1 MNKRINSAL
10 VVCRPWLGT
19 ACFSILILTG
29 CSMFPSATS
38 APVDVVFDTP
48 QEEIE
53 GGVRLAPVESL
64 WDGYGEVI
72 DVRGDV
78 LAIGA
83 SEWNQCGAG
92 SVHLYRLIEGA
103 WQKEAQLVASDRDEF
118 KIQARQFEAMRF
130 GTSVALGEGII
141 AVGVPGNVPAEEGGL
156 PGAVYLYEY
165 DGQTWAET
173 AKLTPGDNVEST
185 PSRLTPSV
193 CARFRP
199 SSFGALTALAG
210 DTLAVGGEASGLV
223 YVYQR
228 GENGWTE
235 QTRLQIPDVEGKMLY
250 MASMSLFGD
259 TLALSVYYILPQEEQ
274 QDALPVL
281 SGNVIVYVFERTGNA
296 WEESFQ
302 FSPEGEAELLFFREV
317 NVGASVTLG
326 GESGQ
331 ANLLAIGLPGFPDW
345 TGELNPFLFGVPLEQ
360 VSPEQLPEFP
370 ASNRQTGAV
379 YLFERSGEDWR
390 GQATLR
396 PAGWET
402 PPGPG
407 SFPAFPTHLEE
418 GQESSDESGTGLS
431 ETADLFDFIFPGDLY
446 SASPEI
452 TFFGATVDLDGDQ
465 LAVTAGFAN
474 ATYIF
479 ENKDGGWVYRFS
491 VIPRNEKMEFWE
503 DFAQVVKIS
512 GLTLLL
518 GTPGEF
524 GNSAYVFDL
533 CIPSSLDC
541 R

>member
-1 MNKRINSAL
+1 MNKNFDFAL
-10 VVCRPWLGT
+10 FVSQRWLSVVCLFT
-19 ACFSILILTG
+19 LALAG
-29 CSMFPSATS
+29 CGIFPSVSA

-48 QEEIE
+48 QETIE
-53 GGVRLAPVESL
+53 GGVRLNPVENQ

-72 DVRGDV
+72 DLRGDV

-92 SVHLYRLIEGA
+92 SVHLYRLVEGT
-103 WQKEAQLVASDRDEF
+103 WQKEAHLLASDRDEF

-141 AVGVPGNVPAEEGGL
+141 AVGAPGNVPTEDGGL

-165 DGQTWAET
+165 DGHTWAET
-173 AKLTPGDNVEST
+173 AKLTPGNRLEGT

-193 CARFRP
+193 CTRFRP
-199 SSFGALTALAG
+199 SSFGSLLALDG
-210 DTLAVGGEASGLV
+210 NTLVVGGDAGGLV
-223 YVYQR
+223 YVYER
-228 GENGWTE
+228 GENSWTE
-235 QTRLQIPDVEGKMLY
+235 QARVQIPEVEGKMLY
-250 MASMSLFGD
+250 MASVSLFGD
-259 TLALSVYYILPQEEQ
+259 TLALSVYYILHQDEQ
-274 QDALPVL
+274 QDSLPVL
-281 SGNVIVYVFERTGNA
+281 SGNVTVYVFEWTGDA

-302 FSPEGEAELLFFREV
+302 FSPKEEAELLFFREV
-317 NVGASVTLG
+317 NVGASVALG
-326 GESGQ
+326 GESEQ

-345 TGELNPFLFGVPLEQ
+345 SEVREHALFGAGNPDQTPV
-360 VSPEQLPEFP
+360 FP

-379 YLFERSGEDWR
+379 YLFERAGDDWR
-390 GQATLR
+390 GQTTLK

-407 SFPAFPTHLEE
+407 AFPSFPTHLEE
-418 GQESSDESGTGLS
+418 GQENSDETGSGFS
-431 ETADLFDFIFPGDLY
+431 SSADLSDFVFPGVLW
-446 SASPEI
+446 SEKPEI

-474 ATYIF
+474 ATYVF
-479 ENKDGGWVYRFS
+479 ENKDGEWVYRLS
-491 VIPRNEKMEFWE
+491 VKPTNEKMELWE

-512 GLTLLL
+512 GPTLLL

-533 CIPSSLDC
+533 CDPSLLGC
-541 R
+541 K